1 VLSHLLCAS
10 SLYNLPVS
18 AGVAEHQAC
27 RLDFEQGKIVLTKT
41 NMFKQL
47 WSHYMMTSKFQAV
60 QDMPTII
67 DVFTD
72 MLNSHI
78 YIPSVALLSLS
89 GRMTEIVA
97 QIMWK
102 VMLGI
107 EISVEEARTLLFA
120 PEFNKSN
127 RYFNA
132 AERNAAFTM
141 TNTADELSVYDADG
155 TESQLPP
162 VKPMVSKVA
171 AMSHEDNKVPCSSPT
186 LHTHPLNEPF
196 PCLLADRGR
205 QGELRALFQLS
216 RQHSPVPRPGRLLLR
231 RRGRV
236 GCHHVQRGHRAAIR
250 PAARLRAP
258 REVGH
263 RHGARAVPRAPRAG
277 GQHP

>member
-1 VLSHLLCAS
+1 MPCLTPRTPHSLVLSHLLCAS
-10 SLYNLPVS
+10 SLCNLPVS

-41 NMFKQL
+41 NMFKRL

-107 EISVEEARTLLFA
+107 EISVKEARTLLFA

-132 AERNAAFTM
+132 PERNA
-141 TNTADELSVYDADG
+141 ELS
-155 TESQLPP
+155 
-162 VKPMVSKVA
+162 
-171 AMSHEDNKVPCSSPT
+171 
-186 LHTHPLNEPF
+186 
-196 PCLLADRGR
+196 R
-205 QGELRALFQLS
+205 
-216 RQHSPVPRPGRLLLR
+216 
-231 RRGRV
+231 
-236 GCHHVQRGHRAAIR
+236 
-250 PAARLRAP
+250 
-258 REVGH
+258 
-263 RHGARAVPRAPRAG
+263 
-277 GQHP
+277 